1 MKWSDVGG
9 WTALWEISPKD
20 DGRNVLQGDVL
31 AIGVQDSYVRAESRL
46 VALVGV
52 SDLVVIETADAV
64 CIAPRERAE
73 EVKALVNAL
82 SKAGRKDKL

>member
-1 MKWSDVGG
+1 
-9 WTALWEISPKD
+9 
-20 DGRNVLQGDVL
+20 
-31 AIGVQDSYVRAESRL
+31 L

-52 SDLVVIETADAV
+52 SDLVVIETADAI

-82 SKAGRKDKL
+82 SRAGRKDKL